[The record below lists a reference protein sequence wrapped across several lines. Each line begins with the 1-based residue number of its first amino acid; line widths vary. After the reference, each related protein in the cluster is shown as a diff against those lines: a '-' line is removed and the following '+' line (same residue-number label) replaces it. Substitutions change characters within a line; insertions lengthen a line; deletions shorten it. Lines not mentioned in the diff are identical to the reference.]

1 MSSKKKGTRLERE
14 LFHLFWGNS
23 WVSLR
28 TAGSGSTTLPA
39 PDLLA
44 SNGSRVLAIECKA
57 GKAEIRRYLKEEQIN
72 ELKEFSSR
80 FGAEAWIGARFN
92 NVKWLFLRLDHLDR
106 TKKGVAYLDL
116 ELAKRKGV
124 GFEELVMLK
133 KS

>member
-14 LFHLFWGNS
+14 LFHLFWENS
-23 WVSLR
+23 WVGLR

-57 GKAEIRRYLKEEQIN
+57 GKAEIRRYLREEQIN
-72 ELKEFSSR
+72 ELKEFSSK

-92 NVKWLFLRLDHLDR
+92 GVKWLFLKLEDLGVS
-106 TKKGVAYLDL
+106 KKGTYYLDL
-116 ELAKRKGV
+116 ELAREKGI
-124 GFEELVMLK
+124 GFEELVK
-133 KS
+133 K